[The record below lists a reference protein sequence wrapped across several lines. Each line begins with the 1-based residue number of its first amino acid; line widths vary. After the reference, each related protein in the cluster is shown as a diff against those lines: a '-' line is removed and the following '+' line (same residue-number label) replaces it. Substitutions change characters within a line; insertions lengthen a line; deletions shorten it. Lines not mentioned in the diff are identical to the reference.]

1 MLDRHSNEL
10 TNGRYMV
17 NRQIELPANVV
28 ALDKGAMTLGQR
40 IEERRVAAGISQA
53 ELARRVGVRQ
63 STMNSLINGDSRSS
77 RSIVQIARELGTSP
91 AYLMGDIDDPNENAP
106 PPPPAA
112 LVQLVTMQVALPSER
127 ALARMFEGL
136 LRSMDLSAPVDAQAL
151 LLAKRLPIA
160 LSQLRDLL
168 PDSGL
173 VAPAQVGRV
182 QDLATTAPGSRP

>member
-173 VAPAQVGRV
+173 VAPAQVGRA